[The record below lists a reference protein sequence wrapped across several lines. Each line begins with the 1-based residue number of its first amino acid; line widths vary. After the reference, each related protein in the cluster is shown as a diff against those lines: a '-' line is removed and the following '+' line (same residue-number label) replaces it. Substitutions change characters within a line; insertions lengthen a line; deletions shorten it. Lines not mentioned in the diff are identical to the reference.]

1 MVSAHISLLRRLTP
15 KGLFWRS
22 LLILLIPLVL
32 LQGVVAYIFFERH
45 WDTVSR
51 RLALGVTG
59 DIIYV
64 MRTMQKYPEDEFREW
79 TLRAAHREM
88 QINAVFEQGAKLPDV
103 APKLSRSNTDR
114 MLHHALSE
122 RLIAW
127 RAELAAAI
135 PDAPQDD

>member
-1 MVSAHISLLRRLTP
+1 MAAAHTSLLRRLTP

-51 RLALGVTG
+51 RLALGLTG

-64 MRTMQKYPEDEFREW
+64 MPPFVIDLDDLTHLTNAMVKVIGEW
-79 TLRAAHREM
+79 STL
-88 QINAVFEQGAKLPDV
+88 QGVNVGP
-103 APKLSRSNTDR
+103 
-114 MLHHALSE
+114 
-122 RLIAW
+122 
-127 RAELAAAI
+127 
-135 PDAPQDD
+135 